1 MRLLFYILCIVTCGM
16 VCI

>member
-1 MRLLFYILCIVTCGM
+1 MRLLFYIIFIVTCGM